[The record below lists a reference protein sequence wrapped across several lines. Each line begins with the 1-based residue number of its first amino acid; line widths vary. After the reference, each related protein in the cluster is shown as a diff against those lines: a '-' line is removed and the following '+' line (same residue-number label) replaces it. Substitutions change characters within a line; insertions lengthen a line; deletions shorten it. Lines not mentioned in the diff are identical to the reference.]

1 MGSKEMTTILAAD
14 YGRDD
19 FLALGSPLVSTL
31 RAWGYEV
38 VEAENSLDVLQQAS
52 RVHPDVVLL
61 YDTLPAMEAL
71 RAMLRQ
77 HVVTQHIP
85 ILILHEQVQQMR
97 FTDMVMVDPQ
107 YRLGK
112 SPRQFDPHELRRLL
126 QQILPT
132 GA

>member
-19 FLALGSPLVSTL
+19 FLVLGSPLVSTL

-71 RAMLRQ
+71 HALLQQ
-77 HVVTQHIP
+77 HVATQHIP
-85 ILILHEQVQQMR
+85 VLILHEQVQQMR

-126 QQILPT
+126 EQVLT
-132 GA
+132 

>member
-1 MGSKEMTTILAAD
+1 MGSNEMTTILAAD

-31 RAWGYEV
+31 WAWGYEV
-38 VEAENSLDVLQQAS
+38 VEAESSLEVLEQAS
-52 RVHPDVVLL
+52 RVHPDAVLL
-61 YDTLPAMEAL
+61 YDTLPALEAL
-71 RAMLRQ
+71 RAMLHQ
-77 HVVTQHIP
+77 HVATQHIP

-97 FTDMVMVDPQ
+97 FTDMVIVDPQ

-126 QQILPT
+126 EQVLT
-132 GA
+132 

>member
-1 MGSKEMTTILAAD
+1 MATILVAD

-38 VEAENSLDVLQQAS
+38 VEAENSPDVLQQAG
-52 RVHPDVVLL
+52 RVHPDAVLL
-61 YDTLPAMEAL
+61 YDTLPAIEAL
-71 RAMLRQ
+71 HAMLPQQDATQ
-77 HVVTQHIP
+77 HVP
-85 ILILHEQVQQMR
+85 ILILHEQVQQMQ

-112 SPRQFDPHELRRLL
+112 SPRQFDLHELRRLL
-126 QQILPT
+126 DQVF
-132 GA
+132 A